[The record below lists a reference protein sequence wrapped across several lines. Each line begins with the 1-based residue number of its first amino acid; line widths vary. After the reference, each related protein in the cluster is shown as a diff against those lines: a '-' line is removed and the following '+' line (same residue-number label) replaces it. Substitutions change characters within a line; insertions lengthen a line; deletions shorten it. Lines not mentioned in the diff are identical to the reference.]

1 MSIFNAMQINASGL
15 TLERFKLDTIS
26 TNIANVNTTR
36 TEDGEGPYIKQ
47 SVVFEEDFQRANA
60 QLVDNSNVK
69 SAGVRIIGID
79 RDEDNVRLAYEP
91 NHPDADE
98 DGYVAYPNVDMADE
112 MVDMMT
118 AIRTYDA
125 NVTAINS
132 SKDMLKRALE
142 IGRQG

>member
-47 SVVFEEDFQRANA
+47 SVVFEENFQRANA

-69 SAGVRIIGID
+69 SAGVRITGID

-132 SKDMLKRALE
+132 SKDILKRALE

>member
-1 MSIFNAMQINASGL
+1 MSIFNSMQINASGL

-47 SVVFEEDFQRANA
+47 TVEFEENFNRANS
-60 QLVDNSNVK
+60 QLANTPTVK
-69 SAGVRIIGID
+69 SAGVRITGVD
-79 RDEDNVRLAYEP
+79 ADEENFRMAYEP

-142 IGRQG
+142 IGRQ

>member
-47 SVVFEEDFQRANA
+47 SVEFEENIQRANS
-60 QLVDNSNVK
+60 QLTGNSETK
-69 SAGVRIIGID
+69 SAGVRITGVE
-79 RDEDNVRLAYEP
+79 RDADNVRLAYEP

-98 DGYVAYPNVDMADE
+98 NGYVAYPNVDMADE

-132 SKDMLKRALE
+132 NKDLLKRALE
-142 IGRQG
+142 IGRQ

>member
-1 MSIFNAMQINASGL
+1 MSIFNSMQINASGL

-47 SVVFEEDFQRANA
+47 TVEFEENLKRMTSGFTGDTATR
-60 QLVDNSNVK
+60 
-69 SAGVRIIGID
+69 SAGVRITGVD
-79 RDEDNVRLAYEP
+79 ADEENVRFVFEP

-98 DGYVAYPNVDMADE
+98 EGYVVYPNVDMADE
-112 MVDMMT
+112 MVNMMT

-125 NVTAINS
+125 NVTAVNS

>member
-1 MSIFNAMQINASGL
+1 MSIFNSMQINASGL

-47 SVVFEEDFQRANA
+47 TVEFEENLKLMTSGFTGDTATR
-60 QLVDNSNVK
+60 
-69 SAGVRIIGID
+69 SAGVRITGVEA
-79 RDEDNVRLAYEP
+79 DEENVRIVFEP

-98 DGYVAYPNVDMADE
+98 EGYVVYPNVDMADE
-112 MVDMMT
+112 MVNMMT

-125 NVTAINS
+125 NVTAVNS

>member
-1 MSIFNAMQINASGL
+1 MQINASGL

-47 SVVFEEDFQRANA
+47 EVEFEENLKRVTSAFDEGSR
-60 QLVDNSNVK
+60 VM
-69 SAGVRIIGID
+69 SAGVRITGIAT
-79 RDEDNVRLAYEP
+79 DENNIRFVYEP
-91 NHPDADE
+91 EHPDANE
-98 DGYVAYPNVDMADE
+98 EGYVAYPNVDMADE
-112 MVDMMT
+112 MINMMT

-142 IGRQG
+142 IGRQ

>member
-1 MSIFNAMQINASGL
+1 MSIFHSMQINASGL
-15 TLERFKLDTIS
+15 SLERFKLDTIS

-47 SVVFEEDFQRANA
+47 RVEFEENFKR
-60 QLVDNSNVK
+60 VNSAFSNDTNVK
-69 SAGVRIIGID
+69 SAGVQITGVD
-79 RDEDNVRLAYEP
+79 ADEENVRVVFEP

-98 DGYVAYPNVDMADE
+98 EGYVVYPNVDMADE

>member
-47 SVVFEEDFQRANA
+47 SVEFEENIQRAQSQLADNA
-60 QLVDNSNVK
+60 TAK
-69 SAGVRIIGID
+69 SAGVRITGIN
-79 RDEDNVRLAYEP
+79 RDADNVRLAYEP

-98 DGYVAYPNVDMADE
+98 EGYVAYPNVDMAEE

-132 SKDMLKRALE
+132 NKEVLQRALE
-142 IGRQG
+142 IGRQ

>member
-1 MSIFNAMQINASGL
+1 MSIFNSMQINASGL
-15 TLERFKLDTIS
+15 TLERFKLDTVS

-47 SVVFEEDFQRANA
+47 TVEFEEALKRMSGGLNGERAA
-60 QLVDNSNVK
+60 R
-69 SAGVRIIGID
+69 SAGVRITGLEAD
-79 RDEDNVRLAYEP
+79 PENVRIVFEP

-112 MVDMMT
+112 MVNMMT

>member
-1 MSIFNAMQINASGL
+1 MSIFNSMQINASGM

-36 TEDGEGPYIKQ
+36 TEDGDGPYIKQ
-47 SVVFEEDFQRANA
+47 TVEFEENLKRMTSGFTGDTSTR
-60 QLVDNSNVK
+60 
-69 SAGVRIIGID
+69 SAGVRITGVD
-79 RDEDNVRLAYEP
+79 ADEENIRMAYEP
-91 NHPDADE
+91 GHPDANE

-112 MVDMMT
+112 MVNMMT

-125 NVTAINS
+125 NVTAVNS

-142 IGRQG
+142 IGRQ

>member
-1 MSIFNAMQINASGL
+1 MSIFNSMQINASGL

-47 SVVFEEDFQRANA
+47 EVEFEENLKRVSSAF
-60 QLVDNSNVK
+60 DNDSSVM
-69 SAGVRIIGID
+69 SAGVRITGVAT
-79 RDEDNVRLAYEP
+79 DEENVRFVYEP
-91 NHPDADE
+91 EHPDANE
-98 DGYVAYPNVDMADE
+98 EGYVGYPNVDMADE
-112 MVDMMT
+112 MINMMT

-142 IGRQG
+142 IGRQ

>member
-47 SVVFEEDFQRANA
+47 SVEFEENIQRAQS
-60 QLVDNSNVK
+60 QLADNTTAK
-69 SAGVRIIGID
+69 SAGVRITGIN
-79 RDEDNVRLAYEP
+79 RDADNVRLAYEP

-98 DGYVAYPNVDMADE
+98 EGYVAYPNVDMAEE

-132 SKDMLKRALE
+132 SKEVLKRALE
-142 IGRQG
+142 IGRQ